1 MSSLGYVLA
10 AVFLPLF
17 PFSILF
23 NQLLARLANA
33 RLRMIVLLLWPQ
45 IGVLAL
51 LGLVEGPP
59 GWMIWWAVATAILY
73 ALRSVVLR
81 DLGLWIGYMATSAW
95 ALLWPAAAFA
105 YSSEGGGALALH
117 AIALSLP
124 FILLAWLTDRL
135 ESELGAAYAGVC
147 GGLAETLPRLSGLL
161 ALAVLA
167 AVATP
172 VVPGFFTL
180 LSITVH
186 ALPVMPGVVVLI
198 LTVWLLWAWS
208 GVRILRGFIV
218 GPACGEPKRDL
229 GSTATGLLGLA
240 FVVLV
245 LAGIGFSGELV

>member
-17 PFSILF
+17 PFSMLF

-33 RLRMIVLLLWPQ
+33 RLRMILLLLWPQ
-45 IGVLAL
+45 LGVLAL
-51 LGLVEGPP
+51 LRLGEGPP
-59 GWMIWWAVATAILY
+59 TWMVWWAVATAILY

-81 DLGLWIGYMATSAW
+81 DLGLWTGYMATSAW
-95 ALLWPAAAFA
+95 SLLWPAAGFA
-105 YSSEGGGALALH
+105 ASSEGGDALALH
-117 AIALSLP
+117 AVALSLP
-124 FILLAWLTDRL
+124 FVLLAWLTDRL
-135 ESELGAAYAGVC
+135 ESEFGAAYAGVC

-161 ALAVLA
+161 VLAVLA

-180 LSITVH
+180 LSITIH
-186 ALPVMPGVVVLI
+186 ALPVMPGAVVLI

-218 GPACGEPKRDL
+218 GPACAEPRRDL
-229 GSTATGLLGLA
+229 GATAVGLFVLA

-245 LAGIGFSGELV
+245 LAGISFSGELV